1 MMPAEKFMAKVLGK
15 PGRFVEDQSVKKS
28 RQYFLGLF
36 IAATVVSGVCGF
48 YVGVARTLGLASLAV
63 LVCATITIT
72 FMVIFQRVVFKNLD
86 AIERARISFRKGAV
100 GEAVTAL
107 ILNDF
112 PDDYYVIHG
121 LTTPQGDLD
130 HVVVGPT
137 GVYLIDTK
145 NWKGIVSSD
154 GKGELL
160 VNGKPTEKAAV
171 KTLVGRTMGIRE
183 QVLSL
188 CANDQAPQSEAPF
201 FHAVLVFPAAKVEAR
216 WGSTGAANCV
226 SDEKL
231 WDYIG
236 ENPRGATLTKQQIES
251 YAKAF
256 RALAQMDSGFD
267 VQTSN
272 SPSRAS

>member
-1 MMPAEKFMAKVLGK
+1 M
-15 PGRFVEDQSVKKS
+15 
-28 RQYFLGLF
+28 
-36 IAATVVSGVCGF
+36 
-48 YVGVARTLGLASLAV
+48 
-63 LVCATITIT
+63 
-72 FMVIFQRVVFKNLD
+72 
-86 AIERARISFRKGAV
+86 RKGAV
-100 GEAVTAL
+100 GEAVVAL

-121 LTTPQGDLD
+121 LATPQGDLD
-130 HVVVGPT
+130 HVAVGPT

-160 VNGKPTEKAAV
+160 VNGKPTERATVKA
-171 KTLVGRTMGIRE
+171 LVGRTMAIRE
-183 QVLSL
+183 QVLLL
-188 CANDQAPQSEAPF
+188 CANDQTPQSEAPF

-216 WGSTGAANCV
+216 WGSTGKANCV

-251 YAKAF
+251 YARAF
-256 RALAQMDSGFD
+256 RALAQMDSNFE
-267 VQTSN
+267 VQA
-272 SPSRAS
+272 PDAPPPDR